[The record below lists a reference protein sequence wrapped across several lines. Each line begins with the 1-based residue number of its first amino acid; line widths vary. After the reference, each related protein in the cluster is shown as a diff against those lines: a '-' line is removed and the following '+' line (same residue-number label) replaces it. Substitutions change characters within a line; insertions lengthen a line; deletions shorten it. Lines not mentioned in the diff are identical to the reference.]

1 MWGSITVAKSTGG
14 VRLGGHVLRMRK
26 GEQEEGKSPAV
37 IVEKPEPNLRAIKQL
52 LLLPLESLT
61 TLPKSCSMCFK

>member
-26 GEQEEGKSPAV
+26 GEREGKSPAV
-37 IVEKPEPNLRAIKQL
+37 IVEKPELNLRAIKQL
-52 LLLPLESLT
+52 LLLPLKSLT
-61 TLPKSCSMCFK
+61 RLPKYSVCFK